1 MFMLWCD
8 VYNMVERLCVVLI
21 WLLMS
26 CSPPRSSEVWRVGSV
41 AVEKDRLVLNL
52 KWGDDS
58 ARVTLCGVSVREGD
72 VGKVRSHLDQLL
84 ANAPRQEVVV
94 FQAEGKSEVFIPQR
108 GRDDEL
114 FLGHE
119 LVEAGLG
126 QPVDEGCPN

>member
-1 MFMLWCD
+1 
-8 VYNMVERLCVVLI
+8 MVLKFFIALIVWSLLACVP
-21 WLLMS
+21 S
-26 CSPPRSSEVWRVGSV
+26 RSSEVWRVRSIDV
-41 AVEKDRLVLNL
+41 VKERLVLDL
-52 KWGDDS
+52 EWGRDTH
-58 ARVTLCGVSVREGD
+58 RITLCGVSVREGD
-72 VGKVRSHLDQLL
+72 VGKVRSHIDKLL

-94 FQAEGKSEVFIPQR
+94 FQAEGKSEVFVPQR